1 MRPDPASLLL
11 GLVAV
16 GCLVAALLALE
27 NRALAAV
34 LCFGAMAA
42 STGQV
47 LASARR
53 RDEGPDQRPPTAG
66 SAS

>member
-1 MRPDPASLLL
+1 MRPDPACLLL
-11 GLVAV
+11 GLVTVACLLAV
-16 GCLVAALLALE
+16 LLALE

-42 STGQV
+42 SAGQV
-47 LASARR
+47 LASTRHR
-53 RDEGPDQRPPTAG
+53 GERPDQRPPTVG